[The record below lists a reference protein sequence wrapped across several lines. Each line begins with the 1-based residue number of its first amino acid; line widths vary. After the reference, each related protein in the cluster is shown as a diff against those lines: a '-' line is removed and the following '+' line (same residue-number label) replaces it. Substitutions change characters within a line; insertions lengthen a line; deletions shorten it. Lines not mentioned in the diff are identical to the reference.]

1 MKLISF
7 ITITFFIPNL
17 AFAYIDPGGLGA
29 IFNLLIAGIVTSLF
43 YLKSY
48 LILIFQNIKNFI
60 KDFNNFIFFLK
71 TKKSIV
77 IYSENSQYLKY
88 YGTLLEN
95 LSNNKSLDIIL
106 LIDKKIII

>member
-1 MKLISF
+1 M
-7 ITITFFIPNL
+7 
-17 AFAYIDPGGLGA
+17 
-29 IFNLLIAGIVTSLF
+29 
-43 YLKSY
+43 
-48 LILIFQNIKNFI
+48 
-60 KDFNNFIFFLK
+60 K

-106 LIDKKIII
+106 LIDKKNHYLDKFDKVKKFYIKTIFEKFNFKFY